1 MAAPTHLP
9 TDRGLSRVS
18 YLPGLDGLR
27 AIAVVAVMLYH
38 ADHDWLPGGY
48 LGVEVFFVISGYLIT
63 LLLIGEHER
72 SGGVDLRQF
81 WLRRFRRLLPALF
94 VMMAAVMVYVTA
106 FYPAARGQSRGD
118 FLGGLFY
125 VSNWYQIVVGQGY
138 AAGEAFVPLRHLW
151 SLAVEEQ
158 FYLLWPLVMIAVLGR
173 VGTSRSGRSRLPV
186 IGFRLMGVS
195 VGIAV
200 LTGILFVSGP
210 VPLSC
215 SDEVSKG
222 YWHLLGRCLSANDTL
237 YLSSVTRA
245 GGLMLGAGFAMLWRP
260 AAVSRGP
267 LRDKATRL
275 DILAVVALAALV
287 FLFRVMYLFESGAY
301 NGWLFRGGFLLV
313 GVLTLV
319 VIAAVSHQFAAAG
332 PLLGNPVLRWVGT
345 RSYGLYL
352 YHWPVYQA
360 IRKEAQIG
368 LGVGQW
374 LVAMV
379 VTALVT
385 EVSYR
390 VVEMP
395 IRRGELRRF
404 VRTVTISRQGVVAAC
419 AVTAM
424 LGVGLF
430 SLWSADEQCVG
441 SVQCSLAAN
450 STEPVPS
457 DASGEP
463 TETTLPPTTTTF
475 APQPYVAVGESVMVG
490 AATELGG
497 SGFWVDAK
505 ENRGVE
511 GVTNAIRKLDQSGVI
526 GIGTNLVVQTGT
538 NWYVSDAEFDT
549 LMAAIPAG
557 VASVTVL
564 TVRAP
569 VDWVPENNDRIR
581 ALVTRYPG
589 TRLVDWDAAA
599 ADIEL
604 CGDGTHLTCG
614 DIAPV
619 EYANLILTSL
629 GLPALPVPT
638 TTTAAPETTAAG

>member
-1 MAAPTHLP
+1 MAAPTHPP
-9 TDRGLSRVS
+9 TERGLSRVS

-27 AIAVVAVMLYH
+27 ALAVVAVMLYH

-72 SGGVDLRQF
+72 TGRVDLRQF

-106 FYPAARGQSRGD
+106 AYPVARGQTRGD
-118 FLGGLFY
+118 FLGGLLY
-125 VSNWYQIVVGQGY
+125 VSNWYQIIVGQGY

-158 FYLLWPLVMIAVLGR
+158 FYLLWPLVMVAILARAG
-173 VGTSRSGRSRLPV
+173 RSGRRLPMV
-186 IGFRLMGVS
+186 GFRLILVS
-195 VGIAV
+195 VAIAV
-200 LTGILFVSGP
+200 LTAVLFVSGP
-210 VPLSC
+210 VPLAC
-215 SDEVSKG
+215 SEEVSKG
-222 YWHLLGRCLSANDTL
+222 YWNILGRCISVNDTL
-237 YLSSVTRA
+237 YLSSITRA

-267 LRDKATRL
+267 LRDKARRL
-275 DILAVVALAALV
+275 DVLAVLAVAALV
-287 FLFRVMYLFESGAY
+287 VLFRVMHLFEGGAY

-313 GVLTLV
+313 GVLTLL
-319 VIAAVSHQFAAAG
+319 VIAAVSHQFAATG
-332 PLLGNPVLRWVGT
+332 PLLGNPVFLWIGT

-360 IRKEAQIG
+360 IRKESQIG
-368 LGVGQW
+368 LSLSEW
-374 LVAMV
+374 LVAMAI
-379 VTALVT
+379 TALVT
-385 EVSYR
+385 EASYR
-390 VVEMP
+390 FVEMP
-395 IRRGELRRF
+395 IRRGDLSRF
-404 VRTVTISRQGVVAAC
+404 VRSVSRSRQAIVASC

-430 SLWSADEQCVG
+430 SLVSADEQCVG

-450 STEPVPS
+450 TSEPATSPEVTGPDS
-457 DASGEP
+457 A
-463 TETTLPPTTTTF
+463 TTLPPTTTTS

-490 AATELGG
+490 AAVQLGG
-497 SGFWVDAK
+497 AGFWVDAK

-511 GVTNAIRKLDQSGVI
+511 GVTNAIRKLDESGVL

-549 LMAAIPAG
+549 LMAAIPVG
-557 VASVTVL
+557 VASVSVM

-581 ALVTRYPG
+581 ALATRYPG
-589 TRLVDWDAAA
+589 TTIIDWDSAAER
-599 ADIEL
+599 IEL
-604 CGDGTHLTCG
+604 CSDGTHLTCG
-614 DIAPV
+614 EIAPV
-619 EYANLILTSL
+619 EYANLILGAL
-629 GLPALPVPT
+629 GLATLPVPT
-638 TTTAAPETTAAG
+638 TTSTEAPETTAGA